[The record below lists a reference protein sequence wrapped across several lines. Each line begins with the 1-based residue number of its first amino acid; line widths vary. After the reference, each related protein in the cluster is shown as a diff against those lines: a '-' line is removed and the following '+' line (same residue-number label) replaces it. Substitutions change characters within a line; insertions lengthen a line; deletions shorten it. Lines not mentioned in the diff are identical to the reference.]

1 MYICTCSLRSTHKQD
16 SFSSDNTDWLAGLSS
31 RRGFRWLA
39 GGDAELLVRGQK
51 VIAEGGFLW
60 KHFRT
65 PPPPTCRT
73 GLWSSLGTGDQ
84 SLLRN
89 PKIQHSAL
97 ADSGRGLIGCC
108 GNHSDGSGR
117 TRSRVAAAF
126 GTLLSLEIFCSFL
139 STPTH
144 LELRIIQ
151 PLIDLAVLLYQVCSS
166 SYGRFGTFPLGTP
179 KTPHFQIEPQ
189 KKSSEF
195 LGRVDRTDRIIDG
208 G

>member
-1 MYICTCSLRSTHKQD
+1 METLQNPPHMLDR
-16 SFSSDNTDWLAGLSS
+16 AV
-31 RRGFRWLA
+31 
-39 GGDAELLVRGQK
+39 ELLGYW
-51 VIAEGGFLW
+51 A
-60 KHFRT
+60 
-65 PPPPTCRT
+65 
-73 GLWSSLGTGDQ
+73 GDQ

-139 STPTH
+139 STPTPQGH

-166 SYGRFGTFPLGTP
+166 SCGQFGTFPLGTP
-179 KTPHFQIEPQ
+179 KTPHFQIEPK